1 MHDRLREDWLTFLRT
16 KGIYDQI
23 RWLDSSGQ
31 ERIRV
36 NFNTGI
42 PSGVPQDKLQ
52 NKGKRYYFTDTV
64 KLNRGEIFIS
74 PLDLNIERGK
84 IEEPI
89 KPMIRIGTPVFD
101 REGKKQGI
109 VLLNYFGARMLGE
122 FSQVMGA
129 ANSRAWLLNR
139 DGYWLKGPSA
149 DLEWG
154 GMYQR
159 PEMSMVHRYP
169 EAWKRVL
176 PTEQGQF
183 EDEYGLWTFGTV
195 YPLVEGQKTS
205 TGTHEAFVPSRSELE
220 SSGYYWKAV
229 LLLPRKTYHATIWQ
243 TGLKLSA
250 MTAVLLALLFIG
262 ARRLAAAHE
271 NLEERVEER
280 TAELNEEIAERKH
293 LEKQLVRA
301 QRMEAIG
308 QLTGGVA
315 HDFNNLMAI
324 MIGNAEMLK
333 DGVGEDEEAKEYI
346 EEIIAAIDQGSS
358 LTGRLL
364 AFSRK
369 TTLSPVTTGVSE
381 LIGGLHDMLQR
392 TLGETVELKV
402 EGPPDLWPAT
412 IDPHQFEL
420 ALVNLAIN
428 AKDAMPRGGTMTI
441 ETANVT
447 LDKTFAEQH
456 EEVIPG
462 DYVEVAVS
470 DTGTGMPH
478 EVLEKVFEPFFTT
491 KEVGEGS
498 GLGLSMVYG
507 FAKQSKGQITVNSE
521 VDHGTTIKLYMPR
534 SQEEAGESDTKDDT
548 QEYARGSERIL
559 VVEDDPNVRKGPV
572 KILRD
577 QGYEVVEAGNGEEA
591 INHLKTGQSFD
602 LLFTDVVLPGGM
614 TGVEIAEEAKRRQP
628 GIKVLYA
635 TGYAE
640 NAVVHNGHLDPGV
653 ILVNKP
659 YRRAELLGK
668 VRAVLDSEDT

>member
-1 MHDRLREDWLTFLRT
+1 
-16 KGIYDQI
+16 
-23 RWLDSSGQ
+23 
-31 ERIRV
+31 
-36 NFNTGI
+36 
-42 PSGVPQDKLQ
+42 
-52 NKGKRYYFTDTV
+52 
-64 KLNRGEIFIS
+64 
-74 PLDLNIERGK
+74 
-84 IEEPI
+84 
-89 KPMIRIGTPVFD
+89 
-101 REGKKQGI
+101 
-109 VLLNYFGARMLGE
+109 
-122 FSQVMGA
+122 
-129 ANSRAWLLNR
+129 
-139 DGYWLKGPSA
+139 
-149 DLEWG
+149 
-154 GMYQR
+154 
-159 PEMSMVHRYP
+159 
-169 EAWKRVL
+169 
-176 PTEQGQF
+176 
-183 EDEYGLWTFGTV
+183 
-195 YPLVEGQKTS
+195 
-205 TGTHEAFVPSRSELE
+205 
-220 SSGYYWKAV
+220 
-229 LLLPRKTYHATIWQ
+229 
-243 TGLKLSA
+243 

-262 ARRLAAAHE
+262 AWRLAAAHE

-324 MIGNAEMLK
+324 MIGNAEILK

-369 TTLSPVTTGVSE
+369 TTLSLVTTGVSE

-428 AKDAMPRGGTMTI
+428 AKDAMPRVGTMTI
-441 ETANVT
+441 ETAIVA
-447 LDKTFAEQH
+447 LDRTYAEQH

-470 DTGTGMPH
+470 DTGTGIPH

>member
-1 MHDRLREDWLTFLRT
+1 
-16 KGIYDQI
+16 
-23 RWLDSSGQ
+23 
-31 ERIRV
+31 
-36 NFNTGI
+36 
-42 PSGVPQDKLQ
+42 
-52 NKGKRYYFTDTV
+52 
-64 KLNRGEIFIS
+64 
-74 PLDLNIERGK
+74 
-84 IEEPI
+84 
-89 KPMIRIGTPVFD
+89 
-101 REGKKQGI
+101 
-109 VLLNYFGARMLGE
+109 
-122 FSQVMGA
+122 
-129 ANSRAWLLNR
+129 
-139 DGYWLKGPSA
+139 
-149 DLEWG
+149 
-154 GMYQR
+154 
-159 PEMSMVHRYP
+159 
-169 EAWKRVL
+169 
-176 PTEQGQF
+176 
-183 EDEYGLWTFGTV
+183 
-195 YPLVEGQKTS
+195 
-205 TGTHEAFVPSRSELE
+205 
-220 SSGYYWKAV
+220 
-229 LLLPRKTYHATIWQ
+229 
-243 TGLKLSA
+243 
-250 MTAVLLALLFIG
+250 
-262 ARRLAAAHE
+262 
-271 NLEERVEER
+271 
-280 TAELNEEIAERKH
+280 
-293 LEKQLVRA
+293 
-301 QRMEAIG
+301 
-308 QLTGGVA
+308 
-315 HDFNNLMAI
+315 
-324 MIGNAEMLK
+324 
-333 DGVGEDEEAKEYI
+333 
-346 EEIIAAIDQGSS
+346 

-381 LIGGLHDMLQR
+381 LIGGVHDMLQR